1 MLGLSQMKSNM
12 IDSNRNNE
20 IHNSGD
26 YYQDFDRP
34 ASNQSRRPESTASA
48 LRAKSGLKK
57 QRPIDKNKNDQ
68 ENSRKGAFKL
78 LIQFLVSYVGL
89 IAAVGLYVAGGAY
102 LFQILEQH
110 NTVQN
115 CQIGEGEWDN
125 LRVSYRFVLVVDL
138 YSV

>member
-1 MLGLSQMKSNM
+1 MKSNM
-12 IDSNRNNE
+12 IDSSRNNE
-20 IHNSGD
+20 IQNSGD

-68 ENSRKGAFKL
+68 ENNSKGAFKL

-89 IAAVGLYVAGGAY
+89 MAVVGLYVAGGAY

-115 CQIGEGEWDN
+115 CQVGEGEWDN

-138 YSV
+138 FHII